1 MQRFFLDMQKELAA
15 VGLVL
20 CLLIFAWVSGIF
32 SSDDGDSVGDPF
44 PEFSAVA
51 DDGNTY
57 SLDDYKDAP
66 FIVIFSA
73 EWCNTPCHATMHAF
87 SSTLDAPILVMSTDP
102 AENPQGISLE
112 NWHERADEYDDDA
125 NGTGQTLDFPF
136 MKGVEAA
143 GSIGISSS
151 PSIVFINS
159 DGGIVTIHKGGLHDA
174 DQIRTYWE
182 AAGGTV

>member
-151 PSIVFINS
+151 PTVVFVDENGRVVS
-159 DGGIVTIHKGGLHDA
+159 NHKGGLIDA
-174 DQIRTYWE
+174 DEIRTYWE
-182 AAGGTV
+182 SAGGTV